1 MTIASSVVD
10 VRNVDKNELFFY
22 RVGCVP
28 EVIMCAR
35 VSLLFTQKD
44 SYFHSLDLTHIGIH
58 LVQA

>member
-28 EVIMCAR
+28 EVIHVR
-35 VSLLFTQKD
+35 VSLLFTQND